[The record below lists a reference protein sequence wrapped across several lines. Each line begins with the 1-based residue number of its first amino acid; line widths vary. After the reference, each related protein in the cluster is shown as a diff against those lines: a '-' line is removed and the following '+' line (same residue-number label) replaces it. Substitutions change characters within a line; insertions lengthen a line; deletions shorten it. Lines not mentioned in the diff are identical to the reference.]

1 MRQGA
6 KPWNEFL
13 YHHLSESQE
22 FAIEYLNACLEE
34 NDPALLL
41 KALRQVAEACGGL
54 GDLAKKTG
62 LNRESLYRM
71 LSEQGNP
78 TIYSLNEVLDA
89 LGLQL
94 QFAPK
99 KAA

>member
-13 YHHLSESQE
+13 ITKLAKSEE
-22 FAIEYLNACLEE
+22 FAVDYLNACLEE
-34 NDPALLL
+34 NDPKLLL
-41 KALRQVAEACGGL
+41 RALC

-71 LSEQGNP
+71 LSENGNP

-89 LGLQL
+89 LGMQL

>member
-1 MRQGA
+1 MEGS

-13 YHHLSESQE
+13 INQLGDSEE
-22 FAIEYLNACLEE
+22 FSVEYLNAALGE
-34 NDPALLL
+34 NDPSLLL
-41 KALRQVAEACGGL
+41 QALRQVAEARGGI
-54 GDLAKKTG
+54 GDLAKKSG

-71 LSEQGNP
+71 LSENGNP

-89 LGLQL
+89 LGMQI

>member
-1 MRQGA
+1 MSRTSR
-6 KPWNEFL
+6 PWKEYL
-13 YHHLSESQE
+13 AETLATSEE
-22 FAIEYLNACLEE
+22 EAIGYLNAALEE
-34 NDPALLL
+34 NDPAYLL
-41 KALRQVAEACGGL
+41 KALRQVAEARGGI
-54 GDLAKKTG
+54 GDLAKKTS

>member
-1 MRQGA
+1 MDGS

-13 YHHLSESQE
+13 FKQLRDSEE
-22 FAIEYLNACLEE
+22 FSVEYLNAALEE

-41 KALRQVAEACGGL
+41 KALRQVAEARGGI
-54 GDLAKKTG
+54 GDLAKKSG

-71 LSEQGNP
+71 LSENGNP

-89 LGLQL
+89 LGMQI

>member
-1 MRQGA
+1 MRQGS

-13 YHHLSESQE
+13 LNKLAKSEE
-22 FAIEYLNACLEE
+22 FSLEYFNACLEE

-41 KALRQVAEACGGL
+41 KALRQVAEARGGM
-54 GDLAKKTG
+54 GDLAKKTS

-71 LSEQGNP
+71 LSENGNP

>member
-13 YHHLSESQE
+13 ITKLAKSEE
-22 FAIEYLNACLEE
+22 FAVEYLNACLEE
-34 NDPALLL
+34 NDPKLLL
-41 KALRQVAEACGGL
+41 RALRDVAEARGGL

-71 LSEQGNP
+71 LSENGNP

-89 LGLQL
+89 LGMQL

>member
-1 MRQGA
+1 MRQGS

-13 YHHLSESQE
+13 LNKLAKSEE
-22 FAIEYLNACLEE
+22 FSLEYLNAALEE

-41 KALRQVAEACGGL
+41 TALRQVAEARGGL

-78 TIYSLNEVLDA
+78 TIYSLNEELDA

>member
-1 MRQGA
+1 MNKA
-6 KPWNEFL
+6 SKPWNEFL
-13 YHHLSESQE
+13 YNHLMESEE
-22 FAIEYLNACLEE
+22 FAVEYLNAALEE
-34 NDPALLL
+34 NDTALLL
-41 KALRQVAEACGGL
+41 KALRQVTEARGGI
-54 GDLAKKTG
+54 GDLAKKTS

-71 LSEQGNP
+71 LSENGNP